1 MSLIDFAPAHP
12 EHPLSAKP
20 LKIGDVLALK
30 IAAERLRRFNA
41 GELDVFETEQDLH
54 SVRAVLADAYLSQSA
69 EIERLK
75 AESAAYA
82 STLRRCA
89 VAVANLSELPMG
101 EAVQAA
107 GTAAFNTDL
116 TSVCELVYD
125 RVSHLECREAQLESS
140 LAAARAE
147 LDVVHQLA
155 DPTIEWMCHKFGE
168 PQAGSRNDKW
178 NYRFANGLTWTIQE
192 GGTDFASLNGGPAL
206 WTCAAVLAAVS
217 QTKGGSQ

>member
-147 LDVVHQLA
+147 LAETPPTLA
-155 DPTIEWMCHKFGE
+155 WLKQQFGE
-168 PQAGSRNDKW
+168 PRAYGPESIWDAVNLAWVNDTAFVAKEACTELKT
-178 NYRFANGLTWTIQE
+178 R
-192 GGTDFASLNGGPAL
+192 
-206 WTCAAVLAAVS
+206 AAVLAAVQ